1 MKISIIGAGHVGST
15 LAYALVLKGLCNH
28 LVVAGRNLQRVQ
40 GDALD
45 LQHTL
50 SFCERP
56 MSIGFSLIEDVKDSD
71 ILVITASVRNKGKM
85 TSRMQLG
92 EANVKLFKQM
102 IPMLVNNNPN
112 AILVII
118 TNPVDVLTYYATQ
131 LAGLP
136 PSRVMGIGTLVD
148 SARFRVLLSAEEKI
162 HPDDLRTYILGEHGP
177 NQFPVFSNAVAGS
190 ERIADNFV
198 HRKIFQEVNKAGF
211 DVYINKG
218 YTNFAIA
225 TATCEVLKA
234 IVYDDHRT
242 MPLSTCFREWQG
254 VEDNCFSI
262 PVVVGR
268 NGIIRHLYPKLNQIE
283 REALKQ
289 TALLVRA
296 NIDNLLYKKK
306 TNLRKRA

>member
-15 LAYALVLKGLCNH
+15 LAHAIVLKGLCNH
-28 LVVAGRNLQRVQ
+28 LVLAGRTLTRAQ

-56 MSIGFSLIEDVKDSD
+56 MTIESSAIEDVRHSD
-71 ILVITASVRNKGKM
+71 ILVITVSARRKEKM

-92 EANVKLFKQM
+92 EDNVKIFRQM
-102 IPMLVNNNPN
+102 IPVLVHNNPD
-112 AILVII
+112 ALLVII
-118 TNPVDVLTYYATQ
+118 SNPVDVLTYLTTQ

-136 PSRVMGIGTLVD
+136 SSRIMGIGTLVD
-148 SARFRVLLSAEEKI
+148 SARFRALLSAEEKI

-177 NQFPVFSNAVAGS
+177 NQFPVFSNAFAGS
-190 ERIADNFV
+190 ERIADNPG
-198 HRKIFQEVNKAGF
+198 HRRIFQEVSRAGF
-211 DVYINKG
+211 DVYNLKG

-225 TATCEVLKA
+225 TATCEVLKT

-242 MPLSTCFREWQG
+242 MPISTYFREWLSI
-254 VEDNCFSI
+254 EDNCFSI

-268 NGIIRHLYPKLNQIE
+268 NGIIRHLHPKLNQVE
-283 REALKQ
+283 REALEK
-289 TALLVRA
+289 TAKRVKSNINELLFE
-296 NIDNLLYKKK
+296 KK
-306 TNLRKRA
+306 TGLRKRK

>member
-28 LVVAGRNLQRVQ
+28 LVLAGRNLQRVQ

-56 MSIGFSLIEDVKDSD
+56 MSIEFSLIEDVKNSD
-71 ILVITASVRNKGKM
+71 ILVITASARNKGKM
-85 TSRMQLG
+85 ISRMQLG
-92 EANVKLFKQM
+92 EANVRLFKEM
-102 IPMLVNNNPN
+102 IPALVNNNPN

-118 TNPVDVLTYYATQ
+118 SNPVDVLTYHATQ

-136 PSRVMGIGTLVD
+136 PSRIMGIGTLVD

-177 NQFPVFSNAVAGS
+177 NQFPVFSNAFAGS
-190 ERIADNFV
+190 ERIADNFA

-211 DVYINKG
+211 DVYNKE

-254 VEDNCFSI
+254 V

-268 NGIIRHLYPKLNQIE
+268 NGIIRHLYPKLNQVE

-289 TALLVRA
+289 TAQLVRA
-296 NIDNLLYKKK
+296 NIDSLLYKKK